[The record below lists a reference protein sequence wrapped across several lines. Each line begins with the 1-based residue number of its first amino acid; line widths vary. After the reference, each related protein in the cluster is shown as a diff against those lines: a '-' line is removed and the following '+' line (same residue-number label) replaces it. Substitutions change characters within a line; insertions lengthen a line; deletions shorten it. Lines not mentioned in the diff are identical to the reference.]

1 MLIPWIIQIIFNIL
15 VFNNKYEKSFIFI
28 MLLLSLIGN
37 ILQLLTLPSLIF
49 WIIKLSSSYKID
61 NSSR

>member
-1 MLIPWIIQIIFNIL
+1 MLIPWITQIIFNIL

-37 ILQLLTLPSLIF
+37 ILQLLTLPSFIF
-49 WIIKLSSSYKID
+49 WLIKLSSSYKVD